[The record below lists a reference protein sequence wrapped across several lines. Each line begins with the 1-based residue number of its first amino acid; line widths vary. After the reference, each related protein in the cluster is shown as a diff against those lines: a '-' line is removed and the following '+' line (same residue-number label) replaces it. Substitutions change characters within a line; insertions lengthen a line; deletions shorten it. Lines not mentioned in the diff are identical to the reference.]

1 MLDKFKITGEWFLPT
16 DKENRVHGT
25 LTFDPQDGTDL
36 ELYGSLEG
44 DDFFSEFKNQEIILG
59 LTSDSKQITLYSC
72 FMTKSGGATLVQG
85 EESGKPSTTYS
96 IRYLLIG
103 LHANSTDD
111 LQFNQISSEIFNL
124 GEWVGIS
131 GFKRQNINPETL
143 KNHEITVEYKLP
155 EFIEFEIDS
164 NTIGRFNFIAN
175 NSGLSRYQKTV
186 TINQRVE
193 LQAISTNEK
202 SIDDLLKYIITFQNF
217 LTLALY
223 KSTYPLSISLSG
235 ERHKKGYGN
244 GETYKKTIKL
254 YFSSRNFKTNEKP
267 KFDFEMIFDYR
278 RIQSDF
284 KSIIKNWYSKYEL
297 LEPAFDLVFEQF
309 YNGNKFTINTF
320 LNLAQ
325 SAETFHARVHNH
337 TKIPSEQYK
346 KMKDDILQIVQSEYH
361 SWLNDQ
367 FNFGNNLNLHSRL
380 TELTEKYSN
389 LILEKILG
397 DKDQFVLSVKHSRNY
412 YTHYSKSGEKKALK
426 GGELF
431 YLSERLKILLVCS
444 FLIEV
449 GFDKDKLSTLLDN
462 IKWKLFYHLAN
473 WRDEETKKA
482 SH

>member
-1 MLDKFKITGEWFLPT
+1 MTDKFEITGEWFLPS
-16 DKENRVHGT
+16 DKQNRVHGT

-36 ELYGSLEG
+36 ELYGSIEG
-44 DDFFSEFKNQEIILG
+44 DNFFPELKNQEIILG
-59 LTSDSKQITLYSC
+59 LTSDSKQVTLYGC
-72 FMTKSGGATLVQG
+72 FMTKLGGVTLVQG

-103 LHANSTDD
+103 LHANSSTD
-111 LQFNQISSEIFNL
+111 LLFNQISSEIFNL

-131 GFKRQNINPETL
+131 GFKRQNINPEAF
-143 KNHEITVEYKLP
+143 KNHEIIVEYKLP
-155 EFIEFEIDS
+155 EPIEFEIDA
-164 NTIGRFNFIAN
+164 TTTGRFNFIAN
-175 NSGLSRYQKTV
+175 HPRLSPYQKTV

-193 LQAISTNEK
+193 FQAISANEK

-235 ERHKKGYGN
+235 ERHKKDYGD

-254 YFSSRNFKTNEKP
+254 YFSSQNFKTNEKP

-278 RIQSDF
+278 RIQTDF
-284 KSIIKNWYSKYEL
+284 KRIIKNWYSKYKL
-297 LEPAFDLVFEQF
+297 LEPAFDLVLEQF
-309 YNGNKFTINTF
+309 YNGNRFTVNTF

-337 TKIPSEQYK
+337 TKIPREQYK
-346 KMKDDILQIVQSEYH
+346 KMKEDILKVVPTEYH

-389 LILEKILG
+389 NILDKILG
-397 DKDQFVLSVKHSRNY
+397 DKTQFVLNVKNSRNY
-412 YTHYSKSGEKKALK
+412 YTHYSNDGVKKALK
-426 GGELF
+426 GSKLF

-444 FLIEV
+444 FLEEV
-449 GFDKDKLSTLLDN
+449 GFNKDNLSMLLDN
-462 IKWKLFYHLAN
+462 IKWKLFNHLAN
-473 WRDEETKKA
+473 WRDDENKKA